1 MLIKIEKAIFQLKKN
16 YRDAFILDAFKDKY
30 IEECMDKYPY
40 IVGDISSNILRL
52 KGFDNDPNSKNYY
65 KNIDEY
71 LKTSCALG
79 CPYYVLYRLKSEEQ
93 YQKLPVEKKKVIT
106 DQGFVVNTIEK
117 ENFDKES
124 LVLASTPKIKPR
136 IVINM
141 QKINSIPKG
150 ELTDDLKEFVK
161 NDKQQEKTNTK
172 QQEEVQTTSYVSA
185 SPDFDPSKSNS
196 AKFNKMNNNYH
207 NKNKNKNNHKNKNKN

>member
-71 LKTSCALG
+71 LRTSCALG

-93 YQKLPVEKKKVIT
+93 YQKLPPEKKKVIT

-172 QQEEVQTTSYVSA
+172 PQEEVQTTSYVSA

-196 AKFNKMNNNYH
+196 AKFNKMNNYH
-207 NKNKNKNNHKNKNKN
+207 NKTKNKHNQKNKNKN